1 MISQETLAQIAG
13 KISAAGVD
21 ESVIAT
27 LRNDYPQLHF
37 TYCSED
43 DIPNNEPVLEQEQFN
58 LYLVDG
64 REHCLCLTRDFEN
77 ATGVVV
83 AEIYQN

>member
-1 MISQETLAQIAG
+1 MISQETLSQIAG
-13 KISAAGVD
+13 KITQGGVD
-21 ESVIAT
+21 ESIIAT
-27 LRNDYPQLHF
+27 LRTEYPQLHF
-37 TYCSED
+37 TYCSDD

-83 AEIYQN
+83 AEIYQD

>member
-1 MISQETLAQIAG
+1 MISQETLALIAG
-13 KISAAGVD
+13 TISAAGVD
-21 ESVIAT
+21 ESVIAA

-83 AEIYQN
+83 AEIYQD

>member
-1 MISQETLAQIAG
+1 MISQETLTEIAG
-13 KISAAGVD
+13 KITTAGVD
-21 ESVIAT
+21 ESMISS
-27 LRNDYPQLHF
+27 LRSGYPDLHF

-43 DIPNNEPVLEQEQFN
+43 DISNSEPVLERERFN

-64 REHCLCLTRDFEN
+64 RDHCLCLTRDFET

-83 AEIYQN
+83 AEIYQD

>member
-13 KISAAGVD
+13 TISAVGVD
-21 ESVIAT
+21 ERVIAA

-43 DIPNNEPVLEQEQFN
+43 DIPNNEPVLEQELFN

-83 AEIYQN
+83 AEIYQD

>member
-13 KISAAGVD
+13 KITAAGVD
-21 ESVIAT
+21 ESIIST
-27 LRNDYPQLHF
+27 LRTDYPQLHF

-43 DIPNNEPVLEQEQFN
+43 DIPNNEPVSEQELFN

-83 AEIYQN
+83 AEIYQE